1 MAGGIGSGRRKRT
14 RLLLSGLVV
23 AGSVVA
29 AWLLIENSK
38 ATESYLI
45 TKQDLASGS
54 TLLASNLATGDLA
67 LFGFGQNYL
76 KENELPVGAYLSRAI
91 SAGEAI
97 PRSAVTTQLLDDWSN
112 LVITPTVE
120 LSSAIGPGSK
130 VLVWAS
136 PLLDY
141 QSFGEPAIA
150 AIDVEVVEIRV
161 PQGNFAQAQSSV
173 ELRVPFDSLKSLL
186 RSISN
191 GDAIALTASG
201 TSMAD

>member
-1 MAGGIGSGRRKRT
+1 MAEKKT
-14 RLLLSGLVV
+14 ARLLLSGLVI
-23 AGSVVA
+23 SVSVIG
-29 AWLLIENSK
+29 AWLVIEYSK

-54 TLLASNLATGDLA
+54 PLLASNLSSGELA
-67 LFGFGQNYL
+67 LFTIGENYL
-76 KENELPVGAYLSRAI
+76 KGSELPTGAYLLRAL

-112 LVITPTVE
+112 IVITPSVE
-120 LSSAIGPGSK
+120 LSSSIGPGSR

-136 PLLDY
+136 PALDY
-141 QSFGEPAIA
+141 QSYGEPAIA

-161 PQGNFAQAQSSV
+161 PQGNFAQALSSV
-173 ELRVPFDSLKSLL
+173 ELRVPFDALQSLL
-186 RSISN
+186 RSIAN

-201 TSMAD
+201 QSLAD